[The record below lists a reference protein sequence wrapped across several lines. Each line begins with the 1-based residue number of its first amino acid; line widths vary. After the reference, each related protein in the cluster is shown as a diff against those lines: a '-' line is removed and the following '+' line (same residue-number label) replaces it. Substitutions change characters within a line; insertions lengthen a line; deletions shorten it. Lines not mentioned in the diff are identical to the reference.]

1 MTDVRALPF
10 PTRTW
15 ALLAVASAIGLFA
28 FGWPLFSPPA
38 ESNAAQLAH
47 TGDAPILFAVV
58 LPLLFGL
65 LFAEVADGALDAKA
79 VAVLGVL
86 IACGAALR
94 LPAGGITGFS
104 PVFFLLIPAGR
115 VFGAGFGFVLGCLTL
130 FASAL
135 VSGGVGPWLP
145 FQMFAA
151 GWLGLFAG
159 LLPPVR
165 GRWEIMLLAAYGAI
179 GGLVYGAL
187 LNLWFW
193 PYGVPLRSG
202 LSFVPGDAVVDNLG
216 RFWAFHLTT
225 SLGFDIPRAVGNVVL
240 VLALGPAT
248 LAVLRRTAR
257 RAAFGVVPEYNDEP
271 ERGTQRCRAR
281 HPMRHPR

>member
-1 MTDVRALPF
+1 V
-10 PTRTW
+10 
-15 ALLAVASAIGLFA
+15 LLIASSVIGLVAFA
-28 FGWPLFSPPA
+28 WPLFAPPT
-38 ESNAAQLAH
+38 ETNAAQLAH

-58 LPLLFGL
+58 LPLLLAL
-65 LFAEVADGALDAKA
+65 LFAELADGSIDAKA

-94 LPAGGITGFS
+94 LPTGGITGFS

-159 LLPPVR
+159 MLPPAR
-165 GRWEIMLLAAYGAI
+165 GKREIVLLAAYGAVAGMI
-179 GGLVYGAL
+179 YGLL

-202 LSFVPGDAVVDNLG
+202 ISFVPGAAVIDNLG

-225 SLGFDIPRAVGNVVL
+225 SLGFDVPRAVGNVVL
-240 VLALGPAT
+240 VLTVGPAT
-248 LAVLRRTAR
+248 LGALRRTAR
-257 RAAFGVVPEYNDEP
+257 RAAFGVSSEHLPDP
-271 ERGTQRCRAR
+271 GSPALD
-281 HPMRHPR
+281 M

>member
-1 MTDVRALPF
+1 MTVVRRNAVPLSS
-10 PTRTW
+10 RAW
-15 ALLAVASAIGLFA
+15 ALLAGSSAVGLFA
-28 FGWPLFSPPA
+28 FLWPLFSPPA
-38 ESNAAQLAH
+38 ATNAAQLAH
-47 TGDAPILFAVV
+47 TGDAPVLFAVV

-65 LFAEVADGALDAKA
+65 LFAELADGSLDAKA

-86 IACGAALR
+86 VACGSALR
-94 LPAGGITGFS
+94 LPTGGVTGFS

-135 VSGGVGPWLP
+135 ISGGVGPWLP
-145 FQMFAA
+145 FQMFGA
-151 GWLGLFAG
+151 GWVGLFAG

-165 GRWEIMLLAAYGAI
+165 GRAEILLLAAYGAVA
-179 GGLVYGAL
+179 GLVYGFL

-202 LSFVPGDAVVDNLG
+202 LSFVPGAAVIDNLG

-225 SLGFDIPRAVGNVVL
+225 SLGFDIPRAAGNVVL
-240 VLALGPAT
+240 VVVLGPAT

-257 RAAFGVVPEYNDEP
+257 RAAFGAVPEYRPAGAEQP
-271 ERGTQRCRAR
+271 A
-281 HPMRHPR
+281 

>member
-1 MTDVRALPF
+1 MTVVRRSAVPLSPRAW
-10 PTRTW
+10 T
-15 ALLAVASAIGLFA
+15 LLAGSSAIGLFA
-28 FGWPLFSPPA
+28 FVWPLFSPPA
-38 ESNAAQLAH
+38 ATNAAQLAH
-47 TGDAPILFAVV
+47 TGDAPVLFAVV

-65 LFAEVADGALDAKA
+65 LFAELADGSLDAKA

-86 IACGAALR
+86 VACGSALR
-94 LPAGGITGFS
+94 LPTGGVTGFS

-135 VSGGVGPWLP
+135 ISGGVGPWLP
-145 FQMFAA
+145 FQMFGA
-151 GWLGLFAG
+151 GWVGLIAG

-165 GRWEIMLLAAYGAI
+165 GRAEILLLAAYGAVA
-179 GGLVYGAL
+179 GLAYGLL

-202 LSFVPGDAVVDNLG
+202 LSFVPGAAVVDNLG

-225 SLGFDIPRAVGNVVL
+225 SLGFDIPRAAGNVVL
-240 VLALGPAT
+240 VVVLGPAT

-257 RAAFGVVPEYNDEP
+257 RAAFGAVAEY
-271 ERGTQRCRAR
+271 RA
-281 HPMRHPR
+281 PAAEQPA

>member
-1 MTDVRALPF
+1 MTAVRTRALPL
-10 PTRTW
+10 PSRTW
-15 ALLAVASAIGLFA
+15 ALLVGASAIGLFS
-28 FGWPLFSPPA
+28 FCWPLFSPPT
-38 ESNAAQLAH
+38 ETNAAQLAH
-47 TGDAPILFAVV
+47 TGDAPVLFAIV

-65 LFAEVADGALDAKA
+65 LFAELSDGALDAKA
-79 VAVLGVL
+79 IAVLGVL

-94 LPAGGITGFS
+94 LPTGGITGFS

-115 VFGAGFGFVLGCLTL
+115 VFGPGFGFVLGCLTL

-145 FQMFAA
+145 FQMFGA
-151 GWLGLFAG
+151 GWMGLFAG
-159 LLPPVR
+159 LLPPLR
-165 GRWEIMLLAAYGAI
+165 GRWEIALLAAYGAVS
-179 GGLVYGAL
+179 GLVYGAL

-216 RFWAFHLTT
+216 RFWGFHLTT

-257 RAAFGVVPEYNDEP
+257 RAAFGVVPEYDDLMEGSD
-271 ERGTQRCRAR
+271 RVDHAAQ
-281 HPMRHPR
+281 

>member
-1 MTDVRALPF
+1 MRSARTKALPLRS
-10 PTRTW
+10 RTW
-15 ALLAVASAIGLFA
+15 ALLAGSSAIGLFA
-28 FGWPLFSPPA
+28 FVWPLFSPPA
-38 ESNAAQLAH
+38 ETNAAQLAH
-47 TGDAPILFAVV
+47 TGDAPVLFAVV

-65 LFAEVADGALDAKA
+65 LFAEVSDGALDAKA
-79 VAVLGVL
+79 IAVLGVL

-94 LPAGGITGFS
+94 LPTGGITGFS

-115 VFGAGFGFVLGCLTL
+115 VFGPGFGFVLGCLTL

-145 FQMFAA
+145 FQMFGA
-151 GWLGLFAG
+151 GWIGLFAG
-159 LLPPVR
+159 LLPPLR
-165 GRWEIMLLAAYGAI
+165 GRWEIAMLAAYGAI
-179 GGLVYGAL
+179 SGLVYGAL
-187 LNLWFW
+187 LNMWFW

-202 LSFVPGDAVVDNLG
+202 LSFVPGDGLVDNLG
-216 RFWAFHLTT
+216 RFWGFHLTT

-257 RAAFGVVPEYNDEP
+257 RAAFGVVPEYMDLPTEGDS
-271 ERGTQRCRAR
+271 RVDHAAT
-281 HPMRHPR
+281 